1 MTTKPVY
8 APAGSVGIPNLDPFF
23 AADAPSLPDAEAP
36 DDLMLQ
42 NPDIIYVFQVL
53 TDLVVGDRAD
63 VFIDTNSIIYYD
75 PEDRNRRVQPDI
87 YVAFGVN
94 VDAIRERNGYVIWE
108 VGKAP
113 DFVLE
118 VASESTADNDTGWK
132 RELYA
137 RLGVG
142 EYWRFDRT
150 GGDLYGTA
158 LAGDSLHCGV
168 FRPLVVNAG
177 SDGVSW
183 GYSRLLGLNLRWNQG
198 AVQLQDPATGEILL
212 DRRGVRLSLQ
222 EALQER
228 DHRIRELEAQ
238 LEERAQPEP

>member
-1 MTTKPVY
+1 MTVKPAY
-8 APAGSVGIPNLDPFF
+8 ASTGSVGIPNLDPFF
-23 AADAPSLPDAEAP
+23 APGPPSLPDAELP
-36 DDLMLQ
+36 HDLMLQ
-42 NPDIIYVFQVL
+42 NPDIIYALQVL
-53 TDLVVGDRAD
+53 NDLVVGDRAD

-75 PEDRNRRVQPDI
+75 PEDRNRRVQPDVYI
-87 YVAFGVN
+87 AFGVN
-94 VDAIRERNGYVIWE
+94 VDAIRQRNGYVIWE

-118 VASESTADNDTGWK
+118 VASETTADNDTGRK

-158 LAGDSLHCGV
+158 LAGDYLQGGD
-168 FRPLVVNAG
+168 FRPVVVNADP
-177 SDGVSW
+177 DGNYW
-183 GYSRLLGLNLRWNQG
+183 GYSHLLGLNLRWDDG
-198 AVQLQDPATGEILL
+198 ALKLQDPATGELLL

-222 EALQER
+222 VALQER
-228 DHRIRELEAQ
+228 NDRIRELEAQ
-238 LEERAQPEP
+238 LEERAQSEP